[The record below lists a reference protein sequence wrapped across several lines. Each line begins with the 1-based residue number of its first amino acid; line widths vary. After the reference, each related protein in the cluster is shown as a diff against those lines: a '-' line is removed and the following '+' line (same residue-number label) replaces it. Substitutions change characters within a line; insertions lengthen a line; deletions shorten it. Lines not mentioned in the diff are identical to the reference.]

1 MKKSVFIVSFLLF
14 LGVILFSCI
23 NDKNKNNSHTKTLV
37 SISETPVCSDKK
49 CTGKYT
55 GVEFNNQIEK
65 NDVAHQYSNIMSK
78 AVGDQLKKLYL
89 ESKYSKVDFDHIVMK
104 TSGMGEGNNQVVYEI
119 EIPFIEVEN
128 KCEAMTGFDHSGG
141 WGHLPDIEGR
151 KEDLLNGKTNIVLK
165 KSLDISPLKNTP
177 EGLQEYWIQWRHSD
191 YQKDCE

>member
-1 MKKSVFIVSFLLF
+1 MKNIYRSFAFF
-14 LGVILFSCI
+14 LCIIVILFSCI
-23 NDKNKNNSHTKTLV
+23 NDKNKNNSNTQTLV
-37 SISETPVCSDKK
+37 SMSETPVCSDKK

-89 ESKYSKVDFDHIVMK
+89 EGKYSKVDFNRIIMK
-104 TSGMGEGNNQVVYEI
+104 TTGMSKGNNQVIYEL

-141 WGHLPDIEGR
+141 WGHPPDLEGR
-151 KEDLLNGKTNIVLK
+151 KEDLLNGKTNIVLNK
-165 KSLDISPLKNTP
+165 ALDISPLKTTP
-177 EGLQEYWIQWRHSD
+177 EGLQEYWIQWKHND
-191 YQKDCE
+191 YQKDCK